1 MNFPSALAK
10 AANTNSEPS
19 SETTSANPRSSMTK
33 PLRLLLVEDSGDD
46 AELVIR
52 ELRRAGFHPIWTPV
66 ATQEDFKA
74 ALQEG
79 PWDIVI
85 SDHSLPKY
93 SGMAA
98 LADLRATG
106 KYIPFIL
113 ISGSIGEAVAVT
125 AMKAGAQD
133 YVLKG
138 DLTRLPAAVE
148 REVREAAARV
158 EQTRMRQQLMISE
171 RMASCGMLAAGVAHE
186 INNPLSVAISNLE
199 FTVENM
205 TTILAEARSSESGD
219 RRDSGM
225 DAMWGRIADLGDSL
239 GDAREALARIRN
251 IVRDV
256 KVFSRAHDEITE
268 PVDVRTA
275 LDSSSRMAWNE
286 IRHRATLIKDYG
298 HVPLVNANPSRL
310 GQLLL
315 NLIVNA
321 AQAIPEGNATRNEI
335 RLTTRTADDGRAI
348 IEVRDTGSGISKE
361 NMERIFDPF
370 FTTKPIGEGTGL
382 GLSICHRIAT
392 ELGGRIDVESEPNK
406 GALFR
411 VVLPPA
417 RGGRP
422 ERLVSS
428 PPSRHGGR
436 VLVIDDEPAIC
447 RALQRSLAH
456 HHDVV
461 AMTSAKEALSQ
472 IAEGRRFD
480 VILTD
485 LMMPDVTGM
494 DMYEHL
500 CRIAPDQAERMIF
513 LTGGAFTMRARE
525 FLDAVP
531 NQRIEKPFEAAQVLA
546 VIAGLAK

>member
-298 HVPLVNANPSRL
+298 DVPLVNANPSRL

>member
-1 MNFPSALAK
+1 
-10 AANTNSEPS
+10 
-19 SETTSANPRSSMTK
+19 MTK

-52 ELRRAGFHPIWTPV
+52 ELRRGGYHPIWTRV

-85 SDHSLPKY
+85 SDHSLPRY
-93 SGMAA
+93 SGMQA
-98 LADLRATG
+98 LADLQATG
-106 KYIPFIL
+106 KYLPFIL
-113 ISGSIGEAVAVT
+113 MSGTIGESVAVM

-158 EQTRMRQQLMISE
+158 EQAKMRQQLLISE
-171 RMASCGMLAAGVAHE
+171 RMASCGTLAAGVAHE
-186 INNPLSVAISNLE
+186 INNPLAVAIANLE
-199 FTVENM
+199 YTAETM
-205 TTILAEARSSESGD
+205 TTVLAEARSSESTERADPGTQ
-219 RRDSGM
+219 
-225 DAMWGRIADLGDSL
+225 AIWGRIADLGDSL
-239 GDAREALARIRN
+239 RDAREALVRIRN

-256 KVFSRAHDEITE
+256 KVFSRPHDELTE
-268 PVDVRTA
+268 LIDVRTA
-275 LDSSSRMAWNE
+275 LDSSSRMAWTE

-298 HVPLVNANPSRL
+298 DVPLVNANPSRV

-321 AQAIPEGNATRNEI
+321 AQAIREGSATRNEI
-335 RLTTRTADDGRAI
+335 RLATRTSEDGRAI
-348 IEVRDTGSGISKE
+348 IEVRDTGCGISKE
-361 NMERIFDPF
+361 TMEHIFDPF
-370 FTTKPIGEGTGL
+370 FTTKPVGVGTGL
-382 GLSICHRIAT
+382 GLSICHKIVT
-392 ELGGRIDVESEPNK
+392 EIGGRIEVESEPNK

-411 VVLPPA
+411 IALPPA
-417 RGGRP
+417 RGQTRP
-422 ERLVSS
+422 ERTMSS
-428 PPSRHGGR
+428 PPSRHGGK
-436 VLVIDDEPAIC
+436 VLVVDDEAAIC
-447 RALQRSLAH
+447 RALQRSLAL

-461 AMTSAKEALSQ
+461 ALTSAKEALSQ

-494 DMYEHL
+494 EMYEHL
-500 CRIAPDQAERMIF
+500 RRIAPDQAERMIF
-513 LTGGAFTMRARE
+513 LTGGAFTVRARE
-525 FLDAVP
+525 FLDNVP
-531 NQRIEKPFEAAQVLA
+531 NQRIEKPFEATTVLA
-546 VIAGLAK
+546 MIAGLAR

>member
-1 MNFPSALAK
+1 MNFPSALA
-10 AANTNSEPS
+10 ANTNSEPG
-19 SETTSANPRSSMTK
+19 SENNAANPRPPMIK

-52 ELRRAGFHPIWTPV
+52 ELRRGGFHPIWTPV
-66 ATQEDFKA
+66 ATQEAFKA

-85 SDHSLPKY
+85 SDYSLPEY

-98 LADLRATG
+98 LADLQATS

-125 AMKAGAQD
+125 ALKAGAQD

-148 REVREAAARV
+148 REVREAAARI
-158 EQTRMRQQLMISE
+158 EQTKMRQQLVISE

-186 INNPLSVAISNLE
+186 INNPLSVAIANLE
-199 FTVENM
+199 FTVETM
-205 TTILAEARSSESGD
+205 TTVLAEGGD
-219 RRDSGM
+219 RSGSET
-225 DAMWGRIADLGDSL
+225 DAIWGRIADLGDSL
-239 GDAREALARIRN
+239 GDAREALVRIRD

-256 KVFSRAHDEITE
+256 KVFSRPHDEITE
-268 PVDVRTA
+268 PVDVRIA

-298 HVPLVNANPSRL
+298 NVPLVNANPSRL

-321 AQAIPEGNATRNEI
+321 AQAIPEGNAARNEI
-335 RLTTRTADDGRAI
+335 RLTTRTADNGRAI
-348 IEVRDTGSGISKE
+348 VEVRDTGSGISKE
-361 NMERIFDPF
+361 NMEHIFDPF

-392 ELGGRIDVESEPNK
+392 ELGGRIDVESEPTK

-411 VVLPPA
+411 IVLPPA
-417 RGGRP
+417 RGDGRP
-422 ERLVSS
+422 ERLMSS
-428 PPSRHGGR
+428 PPVRHGGK
-436 VLVIDDEPAIC
+436 VLVVDDEAAIC
-447 RALQRSLAH
+447 RALQRTLAH

-472 IAEGRRFD
+472 IADGRRFD

-485 LMMPDVTGM
+485 LMMPDITGM
-494 DMYEHL
+494 EMYEHL

-513 LTGGAFTMRARE
+513 LTGGAFTLRARE

-531 NQRIEKPFEAAQVLA
+531 NQRIEKPFEAANVLA
-546 VIAGLAK
+546 MIAGLAR